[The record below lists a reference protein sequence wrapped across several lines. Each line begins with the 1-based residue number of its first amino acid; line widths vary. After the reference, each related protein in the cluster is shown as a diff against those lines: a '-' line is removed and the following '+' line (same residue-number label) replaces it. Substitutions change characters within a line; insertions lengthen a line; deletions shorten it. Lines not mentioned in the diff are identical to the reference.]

1 MYGGEKLEP
10 LHIYPWGLSF
20 FCDENVSTSKVNT
33 ISRQLQLKEERTI
46 RDKYMSATRH
56 QNILI
61 HSNVLLINFAHQ
73 LCSFYVPYDAAV
85 SV

>member
-1 MYGGEKLEP
+1 
-10 LHIYPWGLSF
+10 
-20 FCDENVSTSKVNT
+20 VNT
-33 ISRQLQLKEERTI
+33 ISRQLQLKKERTI

-61 HSNVLLINFAHQ
+61 NGNVLLINFAHQ